1 MVHENIPTHLSL
13 FHFLDFLVELK
24 SLLFVDELLLLGRSG
39 CLASEATEVVSHVRA
54 AVMLMMMVAVVMVMV
69 MMIAVMMGVI
79 HGRVNLGQ
87 LEWLLLNQFTV
98 CDGI

>member
-1 MVHENIPTHLSL
+1 M
-13 FHFLDFLVELK
+13 
-24 SLLFVDELLLLGRSG
+24 
-39 CLASEATEVVSHVRA
+39 
-54 AVMLMMMVAVVMVMV
+54 MMMVAVVMVMV
-69 MMIAVMMGVI
+69 MMMMIAVMMGVS

>member
-24 SLLFVDELLLLGRSG
+24 SLLLVDELLLLGRSSG
-39 CLASEATEVVSHVRA
+39 LASEATDIVSHVRV
-54 AVMLMMMVAVVMVMV
+54 AVMLMMMIAVVMVV
-69 MMIAVMMGVI
+69 VVVIAVVMGVG
-79 HGRVNLGQ
+79 HGGVNLGQ

>member
-69 MMIAVMMGVI
+69 MMIVVMMGVI

-87 LEWLLLNQFTV
+87 LEWLPLNQFTV

>member
-24 SLLFVDELLLLGRSG
+24 SLLLVDELLLLGRSG
-39 CLASEATEVVSHVRA
+39 GLASEATEIVSHVRA
-54 AVMLMMMVAVVMVMV
+54 AVMLMMMIAVVMVV
-69 MMIAVMMGVI
+69 IAVVLGVG
-79 HGRVNLGQ
+79 HGGVNLGQ

>member
-24 SLLFVDELLLLGRSG
+24 SLLLVDVLLLLGSSG
-39 CLASEATEVVSHVRA
+39 GLASEATEFVSHVRA
-54 AVMLMMMVAVVMVMV
+54 AVMLMMMIAVVMVV
-69 MMIAVMMGVI
+69 IAVVLGVG
-79 HGRVNLGQ
+79 HGGVNLGQ